1 MAHHFTRSRRGQ
13 PGRSAAGLAGFTLVE
28 LLVVIGI
35 ISLLISVLLPALRK
49 ARESANAV
57 SCSSNMRQLMQAFIM
72 FSIEE
77 KNHLPGGYYDLDA
90 FIIHTDPD
98 RGDWLMGKTY
108 GFLNAPQEGTI
119 YRYLNNPNVYR
130 CPSLPPAP
138 QSFAESNGRFDYSYP
153 VSFGGAKV
161 TNVKMQAR
169 YSLPNGTY
177 DTAPYTPILIEE
189 HPRYH
194 QNTWSVEGGH
204 GSIDRIADTH
214 RKGGHY
220 ATIDGSVHWYQAVH
234 KIGNTDH
241 GVEAQRWESRA
252 PSGSWKS
259 CSADAFVGPT
269 SWGWWNKQ

>member
-1 MAHHFTRSRRGQ
+1 MAHQQTKSRHGLSGRSR
-13 PGRSAAGLAGFTLVE
+13 PAGFTLVE

-35 ISLLISVLLPALRK
+35 IAILIAVLLPALRK

-57 SCSSNMRQLMQAFIM
+57 SCASNLRQLMQAFIM

-77 KNHLPGGYYDLDA
+77 KGHLPGGYYDLG
-90 FIIHTDPD
+90 IHTDPD
-98 RGDWLMGKTY
+98 KGDWLMGSTY
-108 GFLNAPQEGTI
+108 GFLNAPQEGTV

-161 TNVKMQAR
+161 TTVKMEAR
-169 YSLPNGTY
+169 YSLPNGTFDY
-177 DTAPYTPILIEE
+177 SPYTPILIEE

-194 QNTWSVEGGH
+194 QNTFSVEGGH

-214 RKGGHY
+214 RKGGNY

-234 KIGNTDH
+234 KINNADH
-241 GVEAQRWESRA
+241 GVEAQRWQSQA
-252 PSGSWKS
+252 PRRGWTS
-259 CSADAFVGPT
+259 CAADAIAGPT
-269 SWGWWNKQ
+269 PWGWWNK